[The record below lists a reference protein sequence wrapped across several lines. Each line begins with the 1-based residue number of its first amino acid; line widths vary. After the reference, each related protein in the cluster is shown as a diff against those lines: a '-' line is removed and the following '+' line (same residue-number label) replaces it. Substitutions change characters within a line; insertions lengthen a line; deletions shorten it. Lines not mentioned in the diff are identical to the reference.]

1 MKHIM
6 SFQLETWIKNQIQ
19 IWEESKK
26 EIIKEDVL
34 KPFITVSREYGCNIN
49 STVLALSEALNT
61 AEDVDLWQ
69 AYDKD
74 LLQKIHEDHEVNEM
88 LLQTIDTEKR
98 KEMTELMR
106 NMLTDYPPQVS
117 AHIQLI
123 KTIRTL
129 AIQGRKIFV
138 GRAGVVITRDMKQ
151 GLHLRMIAP
160 LNYRINRVMEVQ
172 GIKDRHEAEKRVKE
186 QDTIRHEF
194 MTQYVK
200 FDAHNPASYDL
211 TINVER
217 FSSEEIVE
225 LVVGALKA
233 RNLIK

>member
-6 SFQLETWIKNQIQ
+6 SFNLETWIKNQIQ
-19 IWEESKK
+19 IWEDSKK
-26 EIIKEDVL
+26 EIVNQTEP
-34 KPFITVSREYGCNIN
+34 KPFITISREYGCTIN
-49 STVLALSEALNT
+49 PTVLALTEALNDLE
-61 AEDVDLWQ
+61 EDKEWH

-74 LLQKIHEDHEVNEM
+74 LLSKIHEDREVNEM

-98 KEMTELMR
+98 NEMTELMR

-117 AHIQLI
+117 AHIELI

-138 GRAGVVITRDMKQ
+138 GRAGVVITRDMKE

-160 LNYRINRVMEVQ
+160 LNYRINRVMEMQ
-172 GIKDRHEAEKRVKE
+172 GIKDRHEAEKLVKK
-186 QDTIRHEF
+186 QDVTRHEF

-211 TINVER
+211 TVNVER

-225 LVVGALKA
+225 LVIGALKA
-233 RNLIK
+233 KNLI